1 MGFLKGAAKTANVFV
16 NVRADK
22 WIGVENIKQSLGNT
36 ALCAKNLFKIQQAER
51 VETFEEAQQ
60 RLSVDEAELTKIKIK
75 YTFFYIFYLI
85 GALILFSYGFYIAYH
100 AHRYIGFLMCF
111 SLTLYGLSRAFFYH
125 FWVYQIQQKKLGLTL
140 KDWLHHYILNPR

>member
-1 MGFLKGAAKTANVFV
+1 MFVLTYLLTNSKLLMFQSGNHLVGTCRMGYNPATNDVV
-16 NVRADK
+16 DSEVRK
-22 WIGVENIKQSLGNT
+22 KQAIN
-36 ALCAKNLFKIQQAER
+36 
-51 VETFEEAQQ
+51 
-60 RLSVDEAELTKIKIK
+60 TKIKIK